1 MWQEIGIRLSAL
13 LYCSIRGKYPPPL
26 IRGKNRFFKN
36 TIFLLFQNHRTM
48 VHFSKC
54 SENNPP
60 PPFLR
65 IQNFQRGGGGDL
77 PRIERHTK
85 TSLAFYVPF
94 DSRFWLLLILFTL
107 HCLKKY
113 MSTMVPLRANYL
125 DFYKIHKIYSLLSYR
140 MSKFTNSISSF
151 SYKLTLSYRN
161 LIRKFLDHSF

>member
-1 MWQEIGIRLSAL
+1 MLYYTVLFEVNTPPLS
-13 LYCSIRGKYPPPL
+13 KYPPL

-36 TIFLLFQNHRTM
+36 TNFLLFQNHRTM

-60 PPFLR
+60 PLLKDPKFSKG
-65 IQNFQRGGGGDL
+65 RGGYL

-107 HCLKKY
+107 HLKKQY